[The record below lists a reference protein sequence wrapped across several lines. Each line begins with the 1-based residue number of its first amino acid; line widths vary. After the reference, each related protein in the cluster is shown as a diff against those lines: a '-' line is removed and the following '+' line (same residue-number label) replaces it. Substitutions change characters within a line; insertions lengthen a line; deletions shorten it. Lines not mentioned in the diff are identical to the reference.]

1 MTQLGID
8 VSEHNGEIDWK
19 EIAEAGVRFAIIRA
33 GYGSAYL
40 DSRFYENVNGAHDA
54 GLKLGVY
61 HFGYARHGGELE
73 VERDFLLS
81 ILEDCGLTPDLLPM
95 GVFWDVEE
103 DSYRNREFPRPGVIN
118 RMCHAFCEGV
128 AAKGYRA
135 GIYSSAGWLTS
146 HIRASEF
153 GSHTIW
159 AAQWWKECMV
169 KEAVIWQFT
178 DHLEIAGRLFDG
190 NYLLEKD
197 YGDER

>member
-8 VSEHNGEIDWK
+8 VSEHNGKIDWK

-40 DSRFYENVNGAHDA
+40 DSRFYENVNRALETGM
-54 GLKLGVY
+54 KIGVY

-81 ILEDCGLTPDLLPM
+81 ILNDSGLTPDLLPM

-103 DSYRNREFPRPGVIN
+103 DSYRGREFPRPGVIN
-118 RMCHAFCEGV
+118 RMCHAFCEGI

-135 GIYSSAGWLTS
+135 GIYSSAGWLQS
-146 HIRASEF
+146 HIRAGELTE
-153 GSHTIW
+153 HLIW

>member
-19 EIAEAGVRFAIIRA
+19 KVAEEGISFAIIRA

-40 DSRFYENVNGAHDA
+40 DSRFYENVNGALEA
-54 GLKLGVY
+54 GMKIGVY
-61 HFGYARHGGELE
+61 HFGYARHEGELE

-81 ILEDCGLTPDLLPM
+81 ILKDCGLMPKHLPL

-103 DSYRNREFPRPGVIN
+103 DSYQGREFPRPGVIN
-118 RMCHAFCEGV
+118 RMCHAFCEGT
-128 AAKGYRA
+128 AAAGYRA
-135 GIYSSAGWLTS
+135 GIYASASWLTS
-146 HIRASEF
+146 HIRVAEF
-153 GSHTIW
+153 RKHTIW

>member
-8 VSEHNGEIDWK
+8 VSEHNGKIGWK

-40 DSRFYENVNGAHDA
+40 DSRFYENVNRALETGM
-54 GLKLGVY
+54 KIGVY

-81 ILEDCGLTPDLLPM
+81 ILEDCGLTPGLLPM

-118 RMCHAFCEGV
+118 RMCHAFCEGI

-169 KEAVIWQFT
+169 KEAAVWQFT
-178 DHLEIAGRLFDG
+178 DHLEIGGQLFDG

-197 YGDER
+197 YGDK

>member
-8 VSEHNGEIDWK
+8 VSEHNGKIDWK

-81 ILEDCGLTPDLLPM
+81 ILKDCGLTPDFLPL

-103 DSYRNREFPRPGVIN
+103 DSYRGKEFPRPGVIN
-118 RMCHAFCEGV
+118 RMCHAFCEGT
-128 AAKGYRA
+128 AAEGYRA
-135 GIYSSAGWLTS
+135 GIYASASWLSS

-153 GSHTIW
+153 GSHTLW
-159 AAQWWKECMV
+159 AAQWWKECTV
-169 KEAVIWQFT
+169 KEAGIWQFT
-178 DHLEIAGRLFDG
+178 NHLEVAGQIFDG
-190 NYLLEKD
+190 NRILEKTD
-197 YGDER
+197 GDE